1 MGQHPNEP
9 TVSDSIDE
17 IFEPVLGDATED
29 APEADKPHASGK
41 SRLAEL
47 RRRAEQRLEDKRI
60 QDELGYMDLDGE
72 EA

>member
-1 MGQHPNEP
+1 MGQRPNEP

-17 IFEPVLGDATED
+17 FFEPVIGDAVED
-29 APEADKPHASGK
+29 ALEDEEPQATGK

-47 RRRAEQRLEDKRI
+47 RRRAEERLEEKRI
-60 QDELGYMDLDGE
+60 QEELGYMDLDWE